1 MLTPEEMA
9 TYPDNI
15 DSMYQE
21 LDEFIIQD
29 YARRVAKAGKVT
41 DTAEWVAQRGE
52 AISEMISL
60 RKILQRLQ
68 RYMVILKRVK
78 SARFMMTRILVIP
91 RLQ

>member
-1 MLTPEEMA
+1 
-9 TYPDNI
+9 
-15 DSMYQE
+15 
-21 LDEFIIQD
+21 
-29 YARRVAKAGKVT
+29 
-41 DTAEWVAQRGE
+41 
-52 AISEMISL
+52 MISL